1 MVSKLELDVFVKWRN
16 QGEFRES
23 KRRLKRKK
31 IKSLE
36 TLNELV
42 IKSDYK
48 IV

>member
-1 MVSKLELDVFVKWRN
+1 MVSRLELDVFVMWRN
-16 QGEFRES
+16 QGELRER

-31 IKSLE
+31 KSLE